1 MAVAARSIVEDLD
14 VVEDV
19 SAGEFAGFIDA
30 LAYAL
35 FLQAAEEG
43 FGDCIDAP
51 MSNLADCRIRQVGQD
66 QRIQLANN
74 VAL

>member
-1 MAVAARSIVEDLD
+1 MAVTAGSIVEDLD

-19 SAGEFAGFIDA
+19 GAGEFAGFVNA

-51 MSNLADCRIRQVGQD
+51 MSSCRCSIVKICED
-66 QRIQLANN
+66 
-74 VAL
+74 